1 MKQSKIESILLDKLS
16 TSRPENRN
24 FLPHVLFCIISGIS
38 AFSGYSQS
46 QPSSANGQ
54 AAANNDTISVR
65 TTSIYTFNGPQKKQ
79 LVTGAYS
86 QISGYTVENN
96 PVINNRN
103 RMQGLLPGLFVM
115 QNNGEPGDESA
126 SLWMRGK
133 RTFRNNEP
141 VILVAVN
148 NGRRVKTQVIDYFL
162 VAETSN

>member
-1 MKQSKIESILLDKLS
+1 MIQKRTWGRKL
-16 TSRPENRN
+16 R
-24 FLPHVLFCIISGIS
+24 
-38 AFSGYSQS
+38 FSG
-46 QPSSANGQ
+46 
-54 AAANNDTISVR
+54 R

-141 VILVAVN
+141 VILVDGFERSMDLLDPNEIESITVMKDAAATAQEAIVM
-148 NGRRVKTQVIDYFL
+148 FL
-162 VAETSN
+162 RNRLLEFFIV